1 MKHTL
6 SAAVFAAATAL
17 GAIAVSAAEPAAP
30 LAKVN
35 GHEITTAELRFA
47 EAEIGSQLSG
57 PPETRRAQLVEYLI
71 QAHVLAQAAEKAQF
85 PNDDLEMRKKYY
97 QTRALRDA
105 YMALQVKD
113 IETRLA
119 SKVTDGEARAYYDD
133 RVKSVPVTQEISAR
147 HILVKTEDEAKNISK
162 EIAGGLDFAKAAAK
176 YSSDPGVDGEGRLQY
191 FGRGEMV
198 KPFEDAAFALEKGK
212 VSDPVQTQFGWHL
225 IRVEEKR
232 ETRPPSFDEVKE
244 QITANLVRNKLLEE
258 LDANT
263 QKLRET
269 AKIEI
274 LDADVKKAMDAE
286 AAGDQPKAEEK
297 K

>member
-17 GAIAVSAAEPAAP
+17 GAIAASAAEPGSP

-35 GHEITTAELRFA
+35 GHEITNAELRFA

-85 PNDDLEMRKKYY
+85 PNDDLEQRKKYY

-105 YMALQVKD
+105 YMAFQVKD
-113 IETRLA
+113 IETKLA
-119 SKVTDGEARAYYDD
+119 AKVTDAEAKTYYDD
-133 RVKSVPVTQEISAR
+133 RVKSVPTTQEISAR

-162 EIAGGLDFAKAAAK
+162 EVAGGLDFAKAAAK
-176 YSSDPGVDGEGRLQY
+176 YSQDLGVDGEGRLQY

-225 IRVEEKR
+225 IKVEDKR
-232 ETRPPSFDEVKE
+232 ETRPPSYEEVKE
-244 QITANLVRNKLLEE
+244 QITASLVRNKLLEE
-258 LDANT
+258 LDTNT
-263 QKLRET
+263 QKLRDS

-274 LDADVKKAMDAE
+274 IDPEVKKAMDAE
-286 AAGDQPKAEEK
+286 AATDTAKPEEK